1 MEDIIPISMDNQN
14 RVYRGNIGKN
24 IDPKDF
30 SNYKDL
36 TKYVRDMMGL
46 LRLCIIQSYGV
57 YKRSELNE
65 IEEDFVNEIMNE
77 TENGYTVEVIE
88 KSRYKSE
95 VPSTDEVFEPI
106 RKIKRK

>member
-1 MEDIIPISMDNQN
+1 MDNQN

-65 IEEDFVNEIMNE
+65 TEEDFVNEIMNE

>member
-1 MEDIIPISMDNQN
+1 MDNQK

-46 LRLCIIQSYGV
+46 LRLSIIQSYGV

-65 IEEDFVNEIMNE
+65 TEEVFVNEIMNE

-95 VPSTDEVFEPI
+95 VPSADKVFKPI
-106 RKIKRK
+106 RKIRRK

>member
-1 MEDIIPISMDNQN
+1 MDNQK

-65 IEEDFVNEIMNE
+65 TEEDFVNEIMNE
-77 TENGYTVEVIE
+77 TVDILLKLLKKVDINQKFLLLMKYLNRLE
-88 KSRYKSE
+88 K
-95 VPSTDEVFEPI
+95 
-106 RKIKRK
+106 